1 MVVGCGPH
9 LGAHE
14 PRKCI
19 RHHVGGVRRPHE
31 PSGEA
36 RQLDG
41 VLCVEPQEPV
51 VEFDHRVCVV
61 TGSPNGYA
69 LTTFTAVDD
78 DTTALV
84 AELELLEQRRNGLAE
99 AYAAGEIDRAQLAAG
114 TAALDVKRDTV
125 RAGTAE
131 TSASADPID
140 VDELRRLWETG
151 EVEWT
156 NRVAASI
163 LESVVV
169 HPAVV
174 GRNYFDPGR
183 LEVRWRR

>member
-1 MVVGCGPH
+1 M
-9 LGAHE
+9 
-14 PRKCI
+14 
-19 RHHVGGVRRPHE
+19 
-31 PSGEA
+31 
-36 RQLDG
+36 
-41 VLCVEPQEPV
+41 
-51 VEFDHRVCVV
+51 
-61 TGSPNGYA
+61 
-69 LTTFTAVDD
+69 
-78 DTTALV
+78 